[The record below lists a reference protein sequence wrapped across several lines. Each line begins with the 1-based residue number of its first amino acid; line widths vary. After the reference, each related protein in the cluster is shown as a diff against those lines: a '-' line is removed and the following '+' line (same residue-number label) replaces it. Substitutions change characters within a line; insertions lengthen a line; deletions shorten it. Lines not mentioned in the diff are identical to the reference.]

1 MLNKLP
7 DDSIRLRDL
16 FFINDL
22 NLPVVSAGV
31 GYPDNR
37 GHAPNEHIRI
47 HGFVQGIRHTAYIIE
62 AFGRN

>member
-1 MLNKLP
+1 MTGGSGPNHL
-7 DDSIRLRDL
+7 
-16 FFINDL
+16 FINDL

-47 HGFVQGIRHTAYIIE
+47 HDFVQGIRHTAYIIE